1 MQLSDDVDGEGSWT
15 ELLQKLLFSFS
26 VTKAA
31 VKLAL
36 GIKACNPE
44 WWSEWWIWVVVA
56 AVAVAV
62 AVAVAPVAAVAVAA
76 VTVVVAVAVAVAVA
90 SQLTSQL
97 TAASQGCS
105 QWTFPCLGKVRGC
118 V

>member
-1 MQLSDDVDGEGSWT
+1 M
-15 ELLQKLLFSFS
+15 
-26 VTKAA
+26 
-31 VKLAL
+31 
-36 GIKACNPE
+36 
-44 WWSEWWIWVVVA
+44 VVA

-118 V
+118 VETRCRRGSGEYLLAVTFAPLLTPDCRHFICFRQP